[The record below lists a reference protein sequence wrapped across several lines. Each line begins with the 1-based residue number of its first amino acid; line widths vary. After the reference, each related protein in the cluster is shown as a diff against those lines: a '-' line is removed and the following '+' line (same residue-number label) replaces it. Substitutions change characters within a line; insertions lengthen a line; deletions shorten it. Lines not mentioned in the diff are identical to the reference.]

1 MRKGANTFD
10 SSTRLKFNTKKK
22 EPPFGDSFFIW
33 WSQDSASPRDQTAFD
48 SSTRLKFNTK
58 KRNHLTAIPFLFGGA
73 RTRRPRGIKPPS
85 TVRPASNSIQ
95 KKGTTLRRFLFIWWS
110 QAGSN
115 RRPPACKAGALPAE
129 LWPQKLS
136 GERQLNCQSGWHF
149 DFQ

>member
-58 KRNHLTAIPFLFGGA
+58 KRNHLTAIPFYLVEPGLGVPAGSNRLRQFD
-73 RTRRPRGIKPPS
+73 PPQ
-85 TVRPASNSIQ
+85 IQ
-95 KKGTTLRRFLFIWWS
+95 YKKKEPPYGDSFFIWWS

-129 LWPQKLS
+129 LWPQ
-136 GERQLNCQSGWHF
+136 
-149 DFQ
+149 